1 MRNDAFTSN
10 IEKNTS
16 AERLIREADLIII
29 DECSILTKKVIGDF
43 DMTFLFAMIDS
54 TKDGIQRIL
63 LI

>member
-1 MRNDAFTSN
+1 M
-10 IEKNTS
+10 
-16 AERLIREADLIII
+16 
-29 DECSILTKKVIGDF
+29 LTKKVIGDC